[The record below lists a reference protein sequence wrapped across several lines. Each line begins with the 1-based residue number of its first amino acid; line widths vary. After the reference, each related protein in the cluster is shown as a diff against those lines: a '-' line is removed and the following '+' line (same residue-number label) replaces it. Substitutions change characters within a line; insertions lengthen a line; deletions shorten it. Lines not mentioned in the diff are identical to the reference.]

1 MRPLYHLW
9 AAGKS
14 RVQSHRLK
22 IYIFI
27 GWMNNFGHSPKKIMF
42 AFRRLKK
49 MFRRKCFFRVFFDQ
63 LLLNGN
69 QYRDLFCRTTATT
82 TTTTAITTQCHLS
95 KTATVSFWSRWQAS
109 WLSVLS
115 KGPLLKMQLFWSGF
129 ESRPW
134 HQVVRK
140 INPSCII
147 CEARHGNKCVVWK
160 FVAKKKSLAE
170 VVSQVVEHW
179 TGIGKARV
187 HILSVCYFSF

>member
-82 TTTTAITTQCHLS
+82 TTTTATSIDINLRRRKKIRQFFLLIECYDASTHI
-95 KTATVSFWSRWQAS
+95 QAWTRAHTRTRIYPHTHIDTRTS
-109 WLSVLS
+109 SHRRFKVDTIEQ
-115 KGPLLKMQLFWSGF
+115 KQLTIP
-129 ESRPW
+129 ELD
-134 HQVVRK
+134 V
-140 INPSCII
+140 
-147 CEARHGNKCVVWK
+147 
-160 FVAKKKSLAE
+160 
-170 VVSQVVEHW
+170 
-179 TGIGKARV
+179 GK
-187 HILSVCYFSF
+187 YK